1 MKKGRVSNTAKVI
14 AASTILLESD
24 RRTASLVSPGATDLC
39 KIFLSGSVFDRWFAK
54 SSAWPPTRML
64 WRSLE
69 WLTHPGIM
77 KHYWHRKR
85 WIESRV
91 QTAMACGFER
101 LVVLGAGF
109 DTLGFRLSADIP
121 KAEIVELDHPAT
133 QGAKLR
139 ALELNS
145 ISIPSSLK
153 FFGLDLGRQSFPA
166 EIFDDSKSTLFVIE
180 GVLMYLQPVIVDRL
194 FESLRELPVQHL
206 RVLFSFMTEWPDG
219 GIGFQPRSWLIDRWL
234 VWRQEP
240 FSWGLKPQAMNDF
253 LASRGFVMKELF
265 SARELAEEYGLDPV
279 ELEGENLV
287 ACETG

>member
-1 MKKGRVSNTAKVI
+1 
-14 AASTILLESD
+14 
-24 RRTASLVSPGATDLC
+24 
-39 KIFLSGSVFDRWFAK
+39 
-54 SSAWPPTRML
+54 
-64 WRSLE
+64 
-69 WLTHPGIM
+69 
-77 KHYWHRKR
+77 
-85 WIESRV
+85 
-91 QTAMACGFER
+91 MACGFER

-121 KAEIVELDHPAT
+121 KAEIVELDHPST

-145 ISIPSSLK
+145 ISIPSNLK

-180 GVLMYLQPVIVDRL
+180 GALMYLQPVIVDRL

-240 FSWGLKPQAMNDF
+240 FSWGLRPQAMNDF

-287 ACETG
+287 ACERR